1 MKGYTQFVFAEPK
14 RPPSSSPSV
23 TAGGAASSKGKR
35 KRIKVAI
42 RDKTIDIFK
51 ELLADGVIVLGQRMK
66 WPSIY
71 DTIVSQLKS
80 QGITDIPTLKQVK
93 RIWYDHF
100 HGGSVTAAGAAA
112 AGAAAASGAVA
123 SGAAASGAAASG
135 AAAATPKFKIGDD
148 VKIKDMPVAD
158 AIKLVE
164 LVSGWDPEM
173 ANCLGKVGKII
184 SGSLIFN
191 SSTSANI
198 FDYKVKVSA
207 EIYTWPENM
216 LEPVSK
222 GPADIFEAIELDDA
236 SAIEAEFQSDVTT
249 KNSDGKTPMYVAVD
263 KNKINSLYALFLFTP
278 VEIGAFG
285 RAIELSRIECLDAMI
300 DIVGPDFLS
309 NPPSVYYAV
318 QRKQMDALKFLI
330 SKKADINKQMR
341 GGWAP
346 IHLAAEE
353 EWLPGLEELLKSPD
367 ISINRGSDANNVTA
381 LHSSASDGK
390 FMSVAMLVKYGADLD
405 RKTLAGKTAKEL
417 AVTQFVWEFLM
428 QAKLMTNPNE
438 LKEFCDNAMGNN
450 LHQFLFLPLISK
462 HTRVKIMDMPDA
474 ARYQKAVQGRLT
486 QSGSLLPSMQEELG
500 EVGEVLDYTLRLK
513 EGAVYQVRVGRRV
526 PQLWPARLIR
536 RDYEFGEPVEIISTT
551 VMPVA
556 DAKALFRTHGLPPF
570 TPAHALALGKQ
581 TFVGRKYT
589 NTYVYTISPLYGS
602 LRFPTAM
609 VKPET
614 YNIGDHVE
622 IKHMSDQEY
631 YDIFRQHLK
640 AKLNWNARIPQ
651 AIRDAGFVAKVVYYG
666 NTFQDKSRRFVTV
679 KLPSLGSSIIEFPAL
694 LVSKTDKP
702 IPTPATSSSSTAA
715 SSSSSSSSSAAASSS
730 PAAPAAAPAAA
741 PVTKTTVRVTKTVR
755 QKIYAALD
763 LIGVSYFGNVTKPP
777 WGKVVNWTKTR
788 EGLIKFFKNLHG
800 TPNPNPD
807 PVLGNNFPYTNAQ
820 LLRVVK
826 RWYQKQTATL
836 AKNFKKGDTVQILN
850 CSADEARD
858 VFDKYLQNTYIW
870 DSNMTS
876 QLGKK
881 AKVRQQTM
889 VLQLKI
895 ITSILYTRFSKF
907 WWPPQLLTKLSGGAA
922 ASSSSPGAAAASSS
936 SSSSSS
942 GAAAAPQNISAAA
955 APQNISSA
963 IFRPRTTATSQWEKI
978 DVAANFAAGFSL
990 RIAKKF
996 NNPVAFYKGTL
1007 KKNRAMFR
1015 IDFDDGTDGIYD
1027 VFRDTYNGK
1036 FGATP
1041 VGTSGASKDEIRPL
1055 FTSKH
1060 TLVVLNLNF
1069 VGPLGTSIEQGQ
1081 SRDYKLEHD
1090 GNRWR
1095 LNGIANGSKLKMS
1108 LRCSSS
1114 TSPSH
1119 GGWVTD
1125 NGDRQRI
1132 LVIRSFGQDE
1142 EIPSVEE
1149 YLRNIKVHCDI
1160 ENDLTGSNT
1169 PDWREYPA
1177 AVQTMLREQWREY
1190 ILNDGAD
1197 ESDGF
1202 SIGSGEYTVNFKIC
1216 AQTRT
1221 NAGSG
1226 GNSGYQRPI
1235 RIVHPQESGWSL
1247 PPAPAPAAAPP
1258 PPLPQTSSAS
1268 VRSQFH
1274 RDFPNIVNNLP
1285 GQWSGGVVP
1294 EIMRTG
1300 IPASL
1305 TGPQKGAFFD
1315 WRAQLPYTMDR
1326 VSYKVVDYYKFADAD
1341 EKLQRLI
1348 NLCENYK
1355 NDYPSKVPSVHC
1367 STMYHGTSFDAVE
1380 PIMKKGF
1387 KHMGT
1392 MHGAVC
1398 GRGSYFAVH
1407 PYLNYTCGNS
1417 RYGTMYITSS
1427 RGYAPVFICVGAV
1440 VPGEYTWDHNDNPD
1454 LPGRG
1459 LPLDGN
1465 ETKNPYGICGGSFYP
1480 TKVQADGTMH
1490 MNHREVT
1497 FWWSKQVFKTIVGLA
1512 IISRN

>member
-23 TAGGAASSKGKR
+23 TAGGAASPKGKR

-66 WPSIY
+66 WSSIY

-100 HGGSVTAAGAAA
+100 HGGSVTAAAAA
-112 AGAAAASGAVA
+112 AGAGA
-123 SGAAASGAAASG
+123 
-135 AAAATPKFKIGDD
+135 
-148 VKIKDMPVAD
+148 
-158 AIKLVE
+158 
-164 LVSGWDPEM
+164 
-173 ANCLGKVGKII
+173 
-184 SGSLIFN
+184 
-191 SSTSANI
+191 
-198 FDYKVKVSA
+198 
-207 EIYTWPENM
+207 
-216 LEPVSK
+216 SK

-236 SAIEAEFQSDVTT
+236 SAIEALFESDVTT

-263 KNKINSLYALFLFTP
+263 KNKLNSLYALFLFTP

-318 QRKQMDALKFLI
+318 QRKQMDALKFLM

-381 LHSSASDGK
+381 LHSAASDGK

-438 LKEFCDNAMGNN
+438 LKAFCDKIMSNN
-450 LHQFLFLPLISK
+450 LHQFFFLPIIPN
-462 HTRVKIMDMPDA
+462 HTRVKIHKLSNA
-474 ARYQKAVQGRLT
+474 ARYQKAVQGRLS
-486 QSGSLLPSMQEELG
+486 QSGSLLPSMKEELG
-500 EVGEVLDYTLRLK
+500 EVGEVLSSTLKLGQ
-513 EGAVYQVRVGRRV
+513 GAVYQIKVGQRT
-526 PQLWPARLIR
+526 PHLWPARLIS
-536 RDYEFGEPVEIISTT
+536 RDYEFSEPVEIMD
-551 VMPVA
+551 MPVS
-556 DAKALFRTHGLPPF
+556 DAKALFKTHGLGPF
-570 TPAHALALGKQ
+570 TSAHALALGKQ
-581 TFVGRKYT
+581 TFVYRKYT
-589 NTYVYTISPLYGS
+589 SIYVYTNCPLYGS
-602 LRFPTAM
+602 LQFPTAM

-622 IKHMSDQEY
+622 IKRLADHEIKDR
-631 YDIFRQHLK
+631 FLRHLK
-640 AKLNWNARIPQ
+640 AKLNWYDWIPR
-651 AIRDAGFVAKVVYYG
+651 AIRDAGFVGEVVNVG

-679 KLPSLGSSIIEFPAL
+679 KLPPLRIEFPAL

-702 IPTPATSSSSTAA
+702 IPAPAPA
-715 SSSSSSSSSAAASSS
+715 SSSSSSAAAAPGPAPALVPMGTTPTPAPA
-730 PAAPAAAPAAA
+730 PAAPAAAAPAPAA
-741 PVTKTTVRVTKTVR
+741 PSTKTTVRITKIVR

-763 LIGVSYFGNVTKPP
+763 LIGVSYFGDVTRPP
-777 WGKVVNWTKTR
+777 WGKKINWTKTR
-788 EGLIKFFKNLHG
+788 EDLIKFFKGLQG
-800 TPNPNPD
+800 PLNPHPD
-807 PVLGNNFPYTNAQ
+807 PALGNNFPYTNAQ

-826 RWYQKQTATL
+826 RWYQKQTTTL

-870 DSNMTS
+870 ESTMTP

-895 ITSILYTRFSKF
+895 ITSNPGTRFSKF
-907 WWPPQLLTKLSGGAA
+907 WWPPQLLTKLSGAA
-922 ASSSSPGAAAASSS
+922 ATSSSSSGAAAA
-936 SSSSSS
+936 SSSSS
-942 GAAAAPQNISAAA
+942 GAAAAPQNIR
-955 APQNISSA
+955 SA
-963 IFRPRTTATSQWEKI
+963 IFRPRPSATYRWENIDPTA
-978 DVAANFAAGFSL
+978 FAAGFSL
-990 RIAKKF
+990 RVKKKF
-996 NNPVAFYKGTL
+996 TNPMAFYKGTV
-1007 KKNRAMFR
+1007 KKDGAMFR
-1015 IDFDDGTDGIYD
+1015 IDFDDGTSRDYD
-1027 VFRDTYNGK
+1027 LYRDTYNGK
-1036 FGATP
+1036 FAAKPG
-1041 VGTSGASKDEIRPL
+1041 GTSGTTKDELRPL

-1060 TLVVLNLNF
+1060 TLVVLNLHF

-1114 TSPSH
+1114 TGPSH
-1119 GGWVTD
+1119 GGWVAD

-1142 EIPSVEE
+1142 VIPSVEE
-1149 YLRNIKVHCDI
+1149 YLRDIKVECDI
-1160 ENDLTGSNT
+1160 ENDLSGGNS

-1177 AVQTMLREQWREY
+1177 AVQRMLRVQWREY
-1190 ILNDGAD
+1190 ILNGGAD

-1202 SIGSGEYTVNFKIC
+1202 SIGSGEYTVNFKTC

-1235 RIVHPQESGWSL
+1235 RIVHPRESGWSL
-1247 PPAPAPAAAPP
+1247 PPPPVAPP

-1294 EIMRTG
+1294 EIMLTG

-1305 TGPQKGAFFD
+1305 TGPQKGEFFD
-1315 WRAQLPYTMDR
+1315 WRPQLPYTMDR

-1355 NDYPSKVPSVHC
+1355 NDYPRNVPNVHC
-1367 STMYHGTSFDAVE
+1367 STLYHGTSFDAVE
-1380 PIMKKGF
+1380 PIIKKGF

-1392 MHGAVC
+1392 THGAVC

-1427 RGYAPVFICVGAV
+1427 RGYAAVFICVGAI
-1440 VPGEYTWDHNDNPD
+1440 VPGEYTWEHPSSPD
-1454 LPGRG
+1454 LPGFG
-1459 LPLDGN
+1459 LALDGN